1 MFGDYVCVGK
11 QTFDLESIND
21 WYGYEPEYGKKL
33 LEALREEKP
42 KFVPYVFNVF
52 GGRVSMDKFDE
63 EFVLYATEAIDSDN
77 KCIRMRK
84 VMDLD
89 PSQEEFS
96 YALDELIQKVETR
109 DSDD

>member
-1 MFGDYVCVGK
+1 MLMISSKYLKCYS
-11 QTFDLESIND
+11 DLIIEM
-21 WYGYEPEYGKKL
+21 L
-33 LEALREEKP
+33 
-42 KFVPYVFNVF
+42 
-52 GGRVSMDKFDE
+52 DKFDE

>member
-1 MFGDYVCVGK
+1 MISSKYLKCYS
-11 QTFDLESIND
+11 DLIIEM
-21 WYGYEPEYGKKL
+21 L
-33 LEALREEKP
+33 
-42 KFVPYVFNVF
+42 
-52 GGRVSMDKFDE
+52 DKFDE

-77 KCIRMRK
+77 KCIRMSK

-96 YALDELIQKVETR
+96 YALDELIQKVEMR